1 MFKWVKKNFHL
12 FIILGA
18 CVIVF
23 NFFQEKED
31 YVKDYNLKI
40 QALEAKVDSL
50 HSENFELVKESKIL
64 EDELISSNKR
74 IKNLNLKINVI
85 KNETQQKI
93 DSVDFFGDD
102 ELERFFSERYKSIT
116 KGQHSDTIN

>member
-1 MFKWVKKNFHL
+1 MFKWVKKNYHL

-23 NFFQEKED
+23 NFFQKKED
-31 YVKDYNLKI
+31 YVEDYNLKI

-50 HSENFELVKESKIL
+50 HAENSELVKESRVL
-64 EDELISSNKR
+64 EDQLASYDKR

-85 KNETQQKI
+85 KKETQQRI

-102 ELERFFSERYKSIT
+102 ELERFFAERYKHIIEGHNQDSI
-116 KGQHSDTIN
+116 N

>member
-1 MFKWVKKNFHL
+1 MFKWIKKNFHL

-18 CVIVF
+18 CIVVF
-23 NFFQEKED
+23 NFFNEKED
-31 YVKDYNLKI
+31 YVEDYSLKI

-50 HSENFELVKESKIL
+50 HAENSELVKESKVL
-64 EDELISSNKR
+64 EDKLISYDKK

-85 KNETQQKI
+85 KKETQQKI

-102 ELERFFSERYKSIT
+102 ELERFFAERYEQIINGYNQDSI
-116 KGQHSDTIN
+116 N

>member
-1 MFKWVKKNFHL
+1 MFKWIKKNFHL

-18 CVIVF
+18 CFIAF

-31 YVKDYNLKI
+31 YVEDYNLKI

-50 HSENFELVKESKIL
+50 HAENSELVKESKVL
-64 EDELISSNKR
+64 EDQLLSYDKR

-85 KNETQQKI
+85 KKETQQKL

-102 ELERFFSERYKSIT
+102 ELERFFAERYTHILQRHYTDSI
-116 KGQHSDTIN
+116 N